1 MADWE
6 SYCFIASHIYSTWA
20 WDAVRIAQEFWLS
33 AVPTTRILQVAAPTG
48 VPKHRMKSILN
59 GCSNHQMCL
68 VGSFSIPIY
77 LKINQPHDWK
87 NTNKLHDDA
96 LAICISGPDAY
107 LTTTA
112 FATVHWRSLQD
123 QGLPS
128 SRGSW
133 PLGQLGGNIWGRET
147 NGERV

>member
-1 MADWE
+1 MANWE
-6 SYCFIASHIYSTWA
+6 SYCFIDSHIYSTWA

-33 AVPTTRILQVAAPTG
+33 AVPTTRILQVP
-48 VPKHRMKSILN
+48 HRGSETSHEVIFNLF
-59 GCSNHQMCL
+59 SNHQMGL
-68 VGSFSIPIY
+68 VGIFFYPDISQDKSTPW
-77 LKINQPHDWK
+77 LKITMQK
-87 NTNKLHDDA
+87 MHDDA
-96 LAICISGPDAY
+96 LAICMSGLDAY

-112 FATVHWRSLQD
+112 FATVHWRSFQD